1 MTTMA
6 QIVVTTAFKYAH
18 RGHQVVEFVEDDT
31 PIDVPDDCAELAVA
45 EGWATLYREPDMSTL
60 SDVPTGPAP
69 RAEQLQD
76 APPEEKHIPAAPA
89 NKDAAPKRSTK
100 ATPA

>member
-6 QIVVTTAFKYAH
+6 LIVVTQPFRFAH
-18 RGHQVVEFVEDDT
+18 SGHQVQEFFPAAEPVDAT
-31 PIDVPDDCAELAVA
+31 DDCAELAIA
-45 EGWATLYREPDMSTL
+45 EGWATAADQP
-60 SDVPTGPAP
+60 PAS
-69 RAEQLQD
+69 
-76 APPEEKHIPAAPA
+76 PPPQKARPAAPA